1 MRISQ
6 GIAPVGL
13 RNLCTETAERVISG
27 RAYTFY
33 RPEEKKLAQDVKT
46 GSFSWFR
53 GLLQVSSDV
62 YVTIWTEKEGLK

>member
-1 MRISQ
+1 MRISR

-33 RPEEKKLAQDVKT
+33 KPSGLKPCQDVTT
-46 GSFSWFR
+46 GKLGHFR

-62 YVTIWTEKEGLK
+62 YITIYTERGVS